1 MPKISAITKEQNNNI
16 HPKWEDD
23 DYIERLK
30 VDNHDSYTQLTE
42 GLKELCKGMDMEELD
57 KKVSELNRAHDHV
70 SNSLEAQR
78 MLRKDNKVSDVM
90 KKTAYTK
97 GLLAD
102 QIGIAKSHKEKLLKQ
117 KNITPLEDE

>member
-1 MPKISAITKEQNNNI
+1 MKISPLEADSSKL

-30 VDNHDSYTQLTE
+30 VDNHDSYKELTE
-42 GLKELCKGMDMEELD
+42 SFKEMCKGMSLDDLD
-57 KKVSELNRAHDHV
+57 KKLSEIDKAYEHV

-78 MLRKDNKVSDVM
+78 MTRKGNKISEAM

-97 GLLAD
+97 GLLSD
-102 QIGIAKSHKEKLLKQ
+102 QLEIGKSFKKKLLE
-117 KNITPLEDE
+117 KNNISYLEDND